1 MNKAIKVDFDTV
13 EVTETYAPT
22 MVYITFHTDG
32 EPDELFTVWEVS
44 EEEVKEWLDSSD
56 TFGEFDIETA
66 QEFVNDPELLE
77 VSDEY
82 ECGYAPI
89 YGCWYAPLTMEQI
102 EKTF

>member
-1 MNKAIKVDFDTV
+1 MNKAVKVDFDRV

-22 MVYITFHTDG
+22 MIYITFHTDG

-44 EEEVKEWLDSSD
+44 EDEIKEW
-56 TFGEFDIETA
+56 FGYRYGLEEFTLETA

-77 VSDEY
+77 VSDEF

-89 YGCWYAPLTMEQI
+89 YGTWYAPLTMEQI
-102 EKTF
+102 ENTF